1 MKVIL
6 TVDGRQAPIDAA
18 VVDYVNDL
26 GPVALRS
33 LVFELAVTNPE
44 AMRVLQLRAAPA
56 GSAVQQDLMRQI
68 DEALSYVDLDYRDP
82 YHYEYYSD
90 RDDADERFFELLRV
104 LDEVERHLDA
114 GQAEQMLPV
123 LYRALTG
130 VRRVGEEAE
139 EPSGLIDSA
148 VDRVATLYARACRD
162 GHPDPV
168 ALARGLVDFRADSPG
183 WFDLRLDEFAPA
195 FDEPAWAAYREAI
208 DALDAQRDPGSGFDH
223 VSGMLLEL
231 ADRDG
236 DVDRA
241 IELLQ
246 RHHAVPFDKI
256 IGRLRGAGREADAL
270 AWLDRAVG
278 EDRLT
283 DGWYGWIAG
292 IDASLVADMYL
303 AAGRADDAIN
313 VLTRAFKRRFALQ
326 SYQLLVRTA
335 ARVDREVAVR
345 AQARELARANDGA
358 RADGRLVRLLLA
370 DNDLDAAW
378 EVADEYG
385 AGNAWTELA
394 KASEDEFP
402 VRSAD
407 LYRPALADALQVA
420 DTKRYASIAE
430 MLATRHRLYHDAGLG
445 DQIDAEIRGI
455 RAAYRRRPSLMAAM
469 DKARLPH

>member
-6 TVDGRQAPIDAA
+6 AVDGRQVPTDAA
-18 VVDYVNDL
+18 VVDYVNEL

-33 LVFELAVTNPE
+33 LVFELAVTSAE
-44 AMRVLQLRAAPA
+44 AMRVLQLRAAPE
-56 GSAVQQDLMRQI
+56 GSAVQRDLMRQI

-90 RDDADERFFELLRV
+90 SDDADERFFELLRV

-114 GQAEQMLPV
+114 GHAEQMLPV

-139 EPSGLIDSA
+139 EPDGLIDSA
-148 VDRVATLYARACRD
+148 VDRVATLYARACCE

-168 ALARGLVDFRADSPG
+168 ALARWLAGFRADSPG

-195 FDEPAWAAYREAI
+195 FDGPAWAAYREAI
-208 DALDAQRDPGSGFDH
+208 DQLDAQREPGAGFDD

-246 RHHAVPFDKI
+246 RHHGVPFDKI
-256 IGRLRGAGREADAL
+256 IGRLREAGREADAL

-278 EDRLT
+278 EERMTDR
-283 DGWYGWIAG
+283 WYGWIAG
-292 IDASLVADMYL
+292 MDASLVADMYL

-313 VLTRAFKRRFALQ
+313 VLTRVFKRQFALQ

-335 ARVDREVAVR
+335 ARVDREEAVR
-345 AQARELARANDGA
+345 AHARALARADERA
-358 RADGRLVRLLLA
+358 RADGRLVKLLLA
-370 DNDLDAAW
+370 DNDLEAAW

-385 AGNAWTELA
+385 AGNAWAELA

-407 LYRPALADALQVA
+407 LYRPALAAALQVA
-420 DTKRYASIAE
+420 DTKRYASIAQ

-455 RAAYRRRPSLMAAM
+455 RVAYRRRPSLMAAM